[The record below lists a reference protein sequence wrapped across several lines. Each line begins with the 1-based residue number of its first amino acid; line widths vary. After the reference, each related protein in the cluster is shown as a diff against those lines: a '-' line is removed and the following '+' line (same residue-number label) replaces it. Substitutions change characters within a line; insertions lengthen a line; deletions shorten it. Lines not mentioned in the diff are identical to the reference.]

1 MNYMHPK
8 AAVKGFLLGRET
20 VGLENII
27 HFSLEEEEREV
38 YERMRN
44 SLMNFPLSPEFVN
57 VSKESK
63 YPLDRTLLRA
73 YVVGLSLYHLTSH
86 KRKNPTYVTVNALS
100 AICNFHPTTSY
111 WLLELLKGK
120 VVKDGGK
127 PYLYEI
133 VGKEGIRRF
142 LRGYERN
149 MDVRGKGRIFRK
161 MKRIVG
167 WRIYVLESKGLLRRG
182 VMGEIRT
189 KECPPEVF
197 HVKTNDL
204 GRCWRTLGPEVW
216 NTPNIPEWTE
226 MGKLVDELR
235 VLNYV
240 PRENTIKVYRVPFYG
255 EGHWPI
261 LMDREVA
268 GTLEEILGVA
278 KKGDRIRLFVRKLY

>member
-1 MNYMHPK
+1 MYYMHPR

-27 HFSLEEEEREV
+27 HFSLEEEERKV
-38 YERMRN
+38 YEQMRN
-44 SLMNFPLSPEFVN
+44 SLMNLPLSPEFVN

-73 YVVGLSLYHLTSH
+73 YVVGSSLHYLASH

-120 VVKDGGK
+120 AVRDGGR

-133 VGKEGIRRF
+133 VGKEGIRKF

-149 MDVRGKGRIFRK
+149 MDVRGKRKIFRK
-161 MKRIVG
+161 IERIVG
-167 WRIYVLESKGLLRRG
+167 WRVHVLESEGLLRRG
-182 VMGEIRT
+182 VTEEIRT
-189 KECPPEVF
+189 KECPAEVF

-204 GRCWRTLGPEVW
+204 GRCWRTLGPKVW
-216 NTPNIPEWTE
+216 NIPNVPKWTE

-235 VLNYV
+235 TLNYV
-240 PRENTIKVYRVPFYG
+240 PRENTIKIYRVPFYG
-255 EGHWPI
+255 KGHWPV
-261 LMDREVA
+261 LVDGKVV
-268 GTLEEILGVA
+268 GTLEEILGVT
-278 KKGDRIRLFVRKLY
+278 KKEEGVKLFVRKLY